1 MWGLRHKGWFIMARK
16 KCPKCKEYVENRR
29 FCGNCGYK
37 FEEDKPRDPA
47 PTKVVAQPKTI
58 QSESKVKGKLAR
70 YPVTSVVYWSRFGL
84 GILAALLCYI
94 LRLRDTTG
102 IIFAAFIY
110 LLSVIVIKNLRYG
123 EEELQVGRKRLTL
136 GVGTYI
142 FTWVFVWI
150 FLYTLWTY

>member
-1 MWGLRHKGWFIMARK
+1 MARK
-16 KCPKCKEYVENRR
+16 KCPKCKEYVESRR

-37 FEEDKPRDPA
+37 FKEDEPLESTTSKVVSQPKITQPESKLKG
-47 PTKVVAQPKTI
+47 TKV
-58 QSESKVKGKLAR
+58 AR

-102 IIFAAFIY
+102 IIFAAFLY
-110 LLSVIVIKNLRYG
+110 MLSVIVIKNLRYG

-142 FTWVFVWI
+142 FTWAFVWI

>member
-1 MWGLRHKGWFIMARK
+1 MARK
-16 KCPKCKEYVENRR
+16 KCPKCNEYVESRR

-37 FEEDKPRDPA
+37 FKEDKPLES
-47 PTKVVAQPKTI
+47 TTSKVVSQPKIT
-58 QSESKVKGKLAR
+58 QPESKLKGAKVAR

-102 IIFAAFIY
+102 IIFAAFLY
-110 LLSVIVIKNLRYG
+110 MLSVIVIKNLRYG

-142 FTWVFVWI
+142 FTWAFVWI
-150 FLYTLWTY
+150 FLYTLWNH